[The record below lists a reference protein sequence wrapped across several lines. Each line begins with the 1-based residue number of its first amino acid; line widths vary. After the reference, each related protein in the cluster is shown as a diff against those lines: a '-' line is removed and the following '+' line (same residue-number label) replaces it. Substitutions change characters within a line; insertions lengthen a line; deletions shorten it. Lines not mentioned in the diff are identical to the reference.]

1 MTTLGGR
8 GGLGVRGGGFG
19 LDSSRSLAAAV
30 FAAISLAAAAATAG
44 PIVSVALKTWP
55 SPRLDPALDSSSYRL
70 LSRSRG
76 VPM

>member
-1 MTTLGGR
+1 MTTLGG
-8 GGLGVRGGGFG
+8 LGTRGGGFG

-30 FAAISLAAAAATAG
+30 FAASSLAAAAATAG
-44 PIVSVALKTWP
+44 PIVSVALRFSWP